1 MGVYTGVVSE
11 EPWNFV
17 TSNVRMM
24 INEANEIAY
33 QAVPGS
39 AGVTEPELMIAIND
53 LRHAADELERNL
65 LEKKF
70 GARRGQRF
78 DDH

>member
-1 MGVYTGVVSE
+1 MAVYTGMASE

-17 TSNVRMM
+17 TTNVQDM
-24 INEANEIAY
+24 INEALEIAF

-39 AGVTEPELMIAIND
+39 AGVTGPELLIAIND
-53 LRHAADELERNL
+53 LRHAADELERSL
-65 LEKKF
+65 LEKTF
-70 GARRGQRF
+70 GAKRGQQF